1 MKAMLPKLAAALSL
15 IIALLSFI
23 PRAYGEP
30 GESAATLINALQVKW
45 DYNHALMPDANKAME
60 PSGWSAINMAEGK
73 PVNPGKAVALWVRFD
88 LPPLE
93 EQSAI
98 LLDRLFGQRFK
109 IFVSGEEIYDYKRNN
124 LYGSHRILLPLEKDQ
139 SAQTMLL
146 YAETMTGGVGI
157 GEPPMI
163 GDFQSLAA
171 AYAKTDLLDIVLGIT
186 FLFVSVVMLVCAFF
200 LNRGQ
205 LKSWLS
211 LSLVILSIGIMIVTY
226 SPSPF
231 LFYGQFGKLYTL
243 LFDLAM
249 FSFMVA
255 LIYFFEMMIGPGPY
269 GIVRKFR
276 KFMTGYAAVAVLF
289 TVMNEMT
296 SYHYYGLYYFVTAT
310 VIGVIAIIEIL
321 LIITL
326 ALTYAIKGNREALI
340 MSVGFGLFAVISLA
354 ELLWYYIMDSQY
366 GFFLWKWGLVAF
378 IFSLIVLLGQRYVR
392 IHEQVVKYSKEL
404 EGYNHQ
410 LQRSEKMEVISQL
423 AASVAHE
430 VRNPL
435 QVTRGFLQLLYEQD
449 RSGKELNYLDLAIKE
464 LDRASTIITDYLTF
478 AKPELEQV
486 MVFNLTDELLHVE
499 SILAPLVNQQGG
511 TMSMK
516 VAQDLYV
523 EGSSPQ
529 LKQALINMLKNSIES
544 LQGSGT
550 IELSACE
557 EDGKI
562 MIRIADTG
570 EGMDEEMLG
579 RLGEPYF
586 SSKTKGTGLGLM
598 VTFRI
603 IELMKGELSF
613 KSKRGVGTV
622 ATILLPAHKPAHK
635 PPHEQNLEA

>member
-1 MKAMLPKLAAALSL
+1 MKAMLPKFAAALSL
-15 IIALLSFI
+15 IFALLSFT

-30 GESAATLINALQVKW
+30 ATTTLINAFQVKW
-45 DYNHALMPDANKAME
+45 DYGHALMPDATKAME
-60 PSGWSAINMAEGK
+60 PGGWTAINMAEEK
-73 PVNPGKAVALWVRFD
+73 PVNPGEAVALWIRFD
-88 LPPLE
+88 LPSLE
-93 EQSAI
+93 DHSAI
-98 LLDRLFGQRFK
+98 LVDKLFGQRFK
-109 IFVSGEEIYDYKRNN
+109 VFVSGEEIYDYKRNN
-124 LYGSHRILLPLEKDQ
+124 LYEFHRIFLPLESEQ

-157 GEPPMI
+157 GEAPII

-171 AYAKTDLLDIVLGIT
+171 VYAKTDLLDIVLGFT
-186 FLFVSVVMLVCAFF
+186 FLCIAFVMLVCACF

-205 LKSWLS
+205 LRSWLS

-226 SPSPF
+226 CPFPF
-231 LFYGQFGKLYTL
+231 LFYGQYGKLYVL

-249 FSFMVA
+249 FSFMA
-255 LIYFFEMMIGPGPY
+255 SLIYFFETMIGPGPY

-276 KFMTGYAAVAVLF
+276 KFMVIYAAIAVLF
-289 TVMNEMT
+289 TVMNEVT
-296 SYHYYGLYYFVTAT
+296 SYHYYGLYYFVTAS
-310 VIGVIAIIEIL
+310 VIGVIAIVEIL
-321 LIITL
+321 LIISL

-340 MSVGFGLFAVISLA
+340 MSVGFGIFAVIGIG
-354 ELLWYYIMDSQY
+354 ELLWYYMADSQY
-366 GFFLWKWGLVAF
+366 GFYLWKWGLVAF

-392 IHEQVVKYSKEL
+392 IHEQVVKYSKDL

-435 QVTRGFLQLLYEQD
+435 QVTRGFLQLLHEQD
-449 RSGKELNYLDLAIKE
+449 RSDKELNYLDLAIKE

-486 MVFNLTDELLHVE
+486 TVFNLTDELLHVE

-516 VAQDLYV
+516 VAKDLYV

-544 LQGSGT
+544 LHGNGE

-562 MIRIADTG
+562 MIRIADNG
-570 EGMDEEMLG
+570 EGMDEEMLV

-613 KSKRGVGTV
+613 KSKRGVGTE
-622 ATILLPAHKPAHK
+622 ATILLPAHKP
-635 PPHEQNLEA
+635 PFEQNTKA